1 MYKDAVGTACTCV
14 CMLKGEFNGGC
25 SYGAQSVIKY
35 S

>member
-1 MYKDAVGTACTCV
+1 MQGCGGDSQYMCV
-14 CMLKGEFNGGC
+14 CMLKGEFNGGR